1 MNPIIDRLRAQTT
14 ATPDAV
20 AFYTLGQPT
29 TFAQLDRLVT
39 QMAEQLQAQGVQPGH
54 TVSLSVQNPYMLACL
69 SLACMHRAAAVCAL
83 PIGMPWPD
91 SLSSQWLM
99 ADHPVQTP
107 AHLGTVVPLDARWLQ
122 ALQQQPGQLAAQAF
136 AGPQAVCR
144 LQQSSGS
151 TGTPKTILIS
161 VQALHDRASQRHA
174 QLPGQG
180 GVVALLDQTTLPGM
194 HAAWRPLYTGQPTH
208 LCPDLKAVWQVL
220 AQRPMAYVSG
230 SPAQLA
236 DLARMGDTLNTRAAG
251 LEALVTDGGPVREP
265 LLRLLQQR
273 LCDQV
278 LARYASSEVGTVA
291 EADTATLLSGPQ
303 VAGRVLP
310 GVVVEVVDAQG
321 QALPTGQEGLV
332 RLRTP
337 YMAQGY
343 TQPQAEGFRDGWF
356 HPGDLGV
363 LGADGL
369 LHITGRA
376 DHVINT
382 GGMKLNA
389 QTLDD
394 LLASAPGVQQ
404 GLTTQASDPQG
415 LPVVMCAVVP
425 GPGFDMPV
433 VRQHVAD
440 HMPAAL
446 QPRWIIEV
454 AAIPRTASGKP
465 DRAATATALLA
476 QLQARGITL

>member
-1 MNPIIDRLRAQTT
+1 MNPIIDRLQAQTA

-29 TFAQLDRLVT
+29 TFAQLLRLVT
-39 QMAEQLQAQGVQPGH
+39 QMAEQLKAQGVQPGQ
-54 TVSLSVQNPYMLACL
+54 TVSLSVQNPFMLACL
-69 SLACMHRAAAVCAL
+69 SLACMHRAAAVGAL

-99 ADHPVQTP
+99 ADHPVQAP

-136 AGPQAVCR
+136 AGPLAVCR

-161 VQALHDRASQRHA
+161 VQALHERASQRHA
-174 QLPGQG
+174 QLPRQG
-180 GVVALLDQTTLPGM
+180 GVITLLDQTTLPGM

-220 AQRPMAYVSG
+220 AQQPMAYVSG

-236 DLARMGDTLNTRAAG
+236 DLARMGDTLG
-251 LEALVTDGGPVREP
+251 LRPARLSAVVSDGGPVREP
-265 LLRLLQQR
+265 LVRLIQLR
-273 LCDQV
+273 LCDEV

-291 EADTATLLSGPQ
+291 EANTATLLSGPQ
-303 VAGRVLP
+303 VAGQVLP
-310 GVVVEVVDAQG
+310 GVVVEVVNEH
-321 QALPTGQEGLV
+321 ALSVPAGQEGRV

-337 YMAQGY
+337 YMALGY
-343 TQPQAEGFRDGWF
+343 TRPEADGFRDGWF
-356 HPGDLGV
+356 YPGDLGV

-369 LHITGRA
+369 LHVTGRA
-376 DHVINT
+376 DHVINM

-389 QTLDD
+389 QALDD
-394 LLASAPGVQQ
+394 LLARAPGVQQ
-404 GLTTQASDPQG
+404 GLTTQATDPQG

-425 GPGFDMPV
+425 GTGFDMAT
-433 VRQHVAD
+433 VRQLVEGAL
-440 HMPAAL
+440 PPAL

-454 AAIPRTASGKP
+454 AQIPRTASGKP
-465 DRAATATALLA
+465 DRTATAAALLA
-476 QLQARGITL
+476 RLRAQGISL